1 MKERPTAKDE
11 RRPARRDAGRPSGPA
26 GGTSTRRRRR
36 FNPLWF
42 IMKSLMTLAT
52 IAAIGI
58 AALFIA
64 VETGGLDK
72 TLADRAQS
80 ALNDAVGDRYSAR
93 VAKTAIRF
101 ANGGQIAIEARDV
114 ELVDKATGQSV
125 SKTGAVRMALDP
137 IKLLSGDIN
146 VTRIEADD
154 VHFDTALLS
163 TGKALDLSKLR
174 IDTLPIMVE
183 QGFAQLDLF
192 GGFIDRAKT
201 NALDVNGLA
210 LMATGQDGKVTPIG
224 NARFTL
230 TRDEGGTLKLDGT
243 LDIEEHSMPF
253 SVIAEREFG
262 KAVSLDAHVSQIP
275 LEQLGP
281 KTMVDG
287 QRRDVLMS
295 NAATDLSATRAT
307 SSELPAISLSFTAN
321 PGTLRIKS
329 IDQSFEGASIKAV
342 YDFSKNSLEF
352 LPSAMRFGDTN
363 IPFTG
368 GLIDLDRIDTSGAK
382 GYGVDFVTDGA
393 TASTDAAGTLPM
405 EFAARATGR
414 FLVEDNALQLDKL
427 TVRSRS
433 GSMSGTM
440 RMKFGGPDPEI
451 SFASEAENLESQT
464 VKQLWPFWIAPRART
479 WFSENLFGG
488 QISNASIAVFLP
500 SERVHNAD
508 GALILTDEQMHLAFD
523 ISNARMNVAGD
534 IPPLR
539 STTGHFEMRGERVEV
554 NIKSGT
560 SYFPSDRS
568 VAVDGGTLVIPAV
581 ENKPLLAEMALTVSG
596 SADALAELLTYKP
609 LMFLSRTGLTP
620 EDVAGNVRADVK
632 ATFGLK
638 AKEGVTPK
646 WSAKLALNGV
656 DLMKPVDGHRL
667 TDLTGSLDV
676 TQYKAE
682 LDAKG
687 KLNSVDM
694 QLNATEPLNGATDV
708 ERKRLMT
715 MNLSADE
722 VSKLAPSLKDVVG
735 GNLVAKVEL
744 LPDHSQKAEVDLTD
758 ASLKVPGT
766 GWTKGPGIPAKST
779 FSITHEDDVQHMRDL
794 VISGE
799 TFGAKGEVTTRD
811 GKLLVADFK
820 RVRLSGNDDFGV
832 RIKPIKSGY
841 DIAITGSS
849 ADIRAALSKL
859 RTVGTSADPSG
870 GKSTL
875 LLRAKLD
882 KAIGFNDESMSNV
895 ELAYAPFRGGSG
907 KLLLSAVTSTG
918 QALVGQVVEDAN
930 GPFVQI
936 TSGDAGTT
944 FRFLG
949 LYSRLQKGLLNTRI
963 RPGRDG
969 SWIGNLDIRDFR
981 LANEEKLQ
989 TIVSTP
995 TGADGRSLNKA
1006 VKRDIDVR
1014 SERFQRGF
1022 ASFTYDNGALR
1033 VDNGV
1038 LRGEQVGA
1046 TFQGVVRDRDGKMDM
1061 TGTFMPAY
1069 GLNRL
1074 FAELPVIGLLLG
1086 NGRDRGLLG
1095 ITFKLT
1101 GPFDKPKLTINPLSI
1116 IAPGIFRQIF
1126 EFQ

>member
-1 MKERPTAKDE
+1 MNERPSATGE
-11 RRPARRDAGRPSGPA
+11 RRPARRRSGRASGPN
-26 GGTSTRRRRR
+26 GSGDMRKRRG
-36 FNPLWF
+36 FNPFWF
-42 IMKSLMTLAT
+42 LLKSVMTLAT
-52 IAAIGI
+52 LAAIVIGGI
-58 AALFIA
+58 FIA
-64 VETGGLDK
+64 IETGGLDK
-72 TLADRAQS
+72 TLAERAES
-80 ALNDAVGDRYSAR
+80 ALNSAVGPRY
-93 VAKTAIRF
+93 VAHVGKTAIRF
-101 ANGGQIAIEARDV
+101 AKGGRIAIEAQNV
-114 ELVDKATGQSV
+114 ELLDHASGKTVSRTG
-125 SKTGAVRMALDP
+125 TVRMALDP
-137 IKLLSGDIN
+137 TKLISGEVNI
-146 VTRIEADD
+146 TRIEAND
-154 VHFDTALLS
+154 VHFDTALLA
-163 TGKALDLSKLR
+163 TGKTLDLTSLR
-174 IDTLPIMVE
+174 IDTLPILVE

-192 GGFIDRAKT
+192 GGFIDRAQT
-201 NALDVNGLA
+201 DSLDVNGLA
-210 LMATGQDGKVTPIG
+210 LMATGRDGKVTPIG
-224 NARFTL
+224 NARFSFA
-230 TRDEGGTLKLDGT
+230 RQEGGSLQLDGA
-243 LDIEEHSMPF
+243 LNIEEHVMPF
-253 SVIAEREFG
+253 SVIAARKFG
-262 KAVSLDAHVSQIP
+262 KTFSFDAHISEIP
-275 LEQLGP
+275 LEQIGP
-281 KTMVDG
+281 KTLMNG
-287 QRRDVLMS
+287 KRRDVLMA
-295 NAATDLSATRAT
+295 NAAIDLSATRAT
-307 SSELPAISLSFTAN
+307 TAELPAISLSLTAN
-321 PGTLRIKS
+321 PGTLRLKS
-329 IDQSFEGASIKAV
+329 IDQSFEGASLKAV

-352 LPSAMRFGDTN
+352 LPSALRFGDTN

-368 GLIDLDRIDTSGAK
+368 GVIDLDRIETSGAS
-382 GYGVDFVTDGA
+382 GFGIDFVTDGA
-393 TASTDAAGTLPM
+393 TASTDAVGTLPM
-405 EFAARATGR
+405 EFAARATGK
-414 FLVEDNALQLDKL
+414 FLIEDNALQLDKL

-440 RMKFGGPDPEI
+440 RMKFGGTEPEI
-451 SFASEAENLESQT
+451 SFASEADNLESQT

-479 WFSENLFGG
+479 WFSENVFGG
-488 QISNASIAVFLP
+488 LISNASIAVFLP
-500 SERVHNAD
+500 SERVRNAE
-508 GALILTDEQMHLAFD
+508 GALILSDDQMHIAFD

-539 STTGHFEMRGERVEV
+539 STSGHFEMRGERVVV

-568 VAVDGGTLVIPAV
+568 VAVDGGTFVIPAV
-581 ENKPLLAEMALTVSG
+581 ENKPLLAEIALTVSG
-596 SADALAELLTYKP
+596 AADALAELLTYKP
-609 LMFLSRTGLTP
+609 LMFLSRTGLMP

-638 AKEGVTPK
+638 AKEGVKPE
-646 WSAKLALNGV
+646 WSAKLDLNGV

-667 TDLTGSLDV
+667 TDLTGTLNV
-676 TQYKAE
+676 TQTRAE

-687 KLNSVDM
+687 KLDAVDM
-694 QLNATEPLNGATDV
+694 QLDAVEPLNGATDV
-708 ERKRLMT
+708 ARKRLMT
-715 MNLSADE
+715 MKLSGDQIA
-722 VSKLAPSLKDVVG
+722 KLSPSLKDVVG
-735 GNLVAKVEL
+735 GTIIAKVEL
-744 LPDHSQKAEVDLTD
+744 LAEHGQKAEVDLTN

-766 GWTKGPGIPAKST
+766 GWTKGPGIAAKST
-779 FSITHEDDVQHMRDL
+779 FRITHEDDVQHMREL

-799 TFGAKGEVTTRD
+799 NFGAKGEVSTRG

-820 RVRLSGNDDFGV
+820 RVRLSANDDFGV

-841 DIAITGSS
+841 DVAVTGAS

-859 RTVGTSADPSG
+859 RTAGTSGDTSG

-882 KAIGFNDESMSNV
+882 KAIGFNDETMSNV
-895 ELAYAPFRGGSG
+895 ELAYSPFNGGAG
-907 KLLLSAVTSTG
+907 KLLLSAVTSSG

-930 GPFVQI
+930 GRFVQI

-949 LYSRLQKGLLNTRI
+949 LYSRLKKGLLNMRI

-969 SWIGNLDIRDFR
+969 SWIGNMDIRDFR

-1022 ASFTYDNGALR
+1022 ASFTYSDGALR

-1038 LRGEQVGA
+1038 VRGEQVGA
-1046 TFQGVVRDRDGKMDM
+1046 TFQGMVRDRDGKMDM

>member
-1 MKERPTAKDE
+1 MKERPTAQDE
-11 RRPARRDAGRPSGPA
+11 RRPAGRGPGRPSGPA
-26 GGTSTRRRRR
+26 GRPPARRRR
-36 FNPLWF
+36 FSTVWF
-42 IMKSLMTLAT
+42 LLKGLMTLAT

-58 AALFIA
+58 AGLFIA

-72 TLADRAQS
+72 TLAERAEN
-80 ALNDAVGDRYSAR
+80 ALNGAVGPRYLAR
-93 VAKTAIRF
+93 VGKTAIRF
-101 ANGGQIAIEARDV
+101 AHGGRIAIEARDV
-114 ELVDKATGQSV
+114 ELVDQSSGQSV
-125 SKTGAVRMALDP
+125 SRTSAVRMALDP
-137 IKLLSGDIN
+137 MKLMVGEIN
-146 VTRIEADD
+146 VTRIEADN
-154 VHFDTALLS
+154 VHFDTALFS
-163 TGKALDLSKLR
+163 TGKTLDLSKLR

-183 QGFAQLDLF
+183 QNFAQLDLF
-192 GGFIDRAKT
+192 GGFIDRART
-201 NALDVNGLA
+201 NALEVNGLA
-210 LMATGQDGKVTPIG
+210 LMATGRDGKVSSIG
-224 NARFTL
+224 NARFSLTRQEEGSLKLSGTL
-230 TRDEGGTLKLDGT
+230 T
-243 LDIEEHSMPF
+243 IEEHSLPF
-253 SVIAEREFG
+253 SVIAERKFG
-262 KAVSLDAHVSQIP
+262 KVVSLDAHVGEIP
-275 LEQLGP
+275 LEQIGP
-281 KTMVDG
+281 KTMVNG
-287 QRRDVLMS
+287 QRRDVLMAS
-295 NAATDLSATRAT
+295 AAVDLSAIRAT
-307 SSELPAISLSFTAN
+307 SSEIPAISLSVTAN
-321 PGTLRIKS
+321 PGTLRLKS
-329 IDQSFEGASIKAV
+329 IDQSFDGATLKAI

-382 GYGVDFVTDGA
+382 GYGIDFVTDGA
-393 TASTDAAGTLPM
+393 SASTDAVGTLPM
-405 EFAARATGR
+405 EFAARATGK
-414 FLVEDNALQLDKL
+414 FLTEENALQLDKL

-440 RMKFGGPDPEI
+440 RMKFGGAEPEI

-464 VKQLWPFWIAPRART
+464 VKQLWPFWIAPKART

-488 QISNASIAVFLP
+488 LISNASIAVFLP
-500 SERVHNAD
+500 ADRVRNAE
-508 GALILTDEQMHLAFD
+508 GALILTDDQMHIAFD

-539 STTGHFEMRGERVEV
+539 STTGHFELRGERVEV

-560 SYFPSDRS
+560 SYLPSDRS
-568 VAVDGGTLVIPAV
+568 VAVDGGTFVIPAI

-609 LMFLSRTGLTP
+609 LMFLSQTGLTP

-638 AKEGVTPK
+638 AKEGVVPD

-667 TDLTGSLDV
+667 TDLTGTLNV
-676 TQYKAE
+676 TQGKAE
-682 LDAKG
+682 LDAKA
-687 KLNSVDM
+687 KLNSVDV
-694 QLNATEPLNGATDV
+694 QLEAIEPLKGAPQV

-715 MNLSADE
+715 MNLSADQ
-722 VSKLAPSLKDVVG
+722 VGKLAPSLKEIVG
-735 GNLVAKVEL
+735 GTLKARVEL
-744 LPDHSQKAEVDLTD
+744 LEDNSQKAEVDLSG

-766 GWTKGPGIPAKST
+766 GWTKGPGIAAKST
-779 FSITHEDDVQHMRDL
+779 FTITHDGEVQHMHDL
-794 VISGE
+794 VITGE
-799 TFGAKGEVTTRD
+799 NFGAKGEVSTRD

-820 RVRLSGNDDFGV
+820 RVRLSANDDFGV
-832 RIKPIKSGY
+832 RIKPIRSGY
-841 DIAITGSS
+841 DVAVSGAS

-859 RTVGTSADPSG
+859 RTLGTSADPSH

-875 LLRAKLD
+875 LLRVKLD
-882 KAIGFNDESMSNV
+882 KAIGFHDESMSNV
-895 ELAYAPFRGGSG
+895 ELAYAPFTGDNG
-907 KLLLSAVTSTG
+907 KMLLSAVTSTG
-918 QALVGQVVEDAN
+918 QALVGQVVDDAN
-930 GPFVQI
+930 GRFIQI
-936 TSGDAGTT
+936 TSGDAGIT

-949 LYSRLQKGLLNTRI
+949 LYSRLQNGLLNTRI

-969 SWIGNLDIRDFR
+969 SWIGNMDIRDFR

-995 TGADGRSLNKA
+995 AGADGRSLNKA

-1046 TFQGVVRDRDGKMDM
+1046 TFQGVVRDRNGRMDL